1 MTLEP
6 GLDRHE
12 WETEFAQLEPELHE
26 APLEAL
32 PELAALVE
40 RMLVERGYELEP
52 ETRDETGLV
61 PEFLAARAIAEQG
74 HEADPGDVADAV
86 QKLRSVYDFVASER
100 RAP

>member
-40 RMLVERGYELEP
+40 RMLVERGYELDP
-52 ETRDETGLV
+52 ESRDETGFV
-61 PEFLAARAIAEQG
+61 PEFLAAKTVADQG
-74 HEADPGDVADAV
+74 DQADLGDVVDAV
-86 QKLRSVYDFVASER
+86 QKLLSIYEFLVTER
-100 RAP
+100 RPP